1 MELIETIILGIIQ
14 GIAEF
19 LPISS
24 SAHLIIFRDIFKIGV
39 SMNNEVALAFDLALH
54 FGTLL
59 AICLFFFKD
68 FLNMFVKGITKG
80 VKDSEGK
87 ILWYIII
94 ATIPAAIF
102 GMLFEDVIENFI
114 RTNYILIAISLAVMG
129 IIIYLTDKKSPAS
142 KTIKEM
148 RWTDAL
154 IVGCSLVFALIPGFS
169 RSGTTIAASRSLK
182 LNREDSSK
190 FSFYLSAPV
199 VLGASILQLLKKGTI
214 DLVLANFFPF
224 LIGIFTSFIVGL
236 LCISFLLKYIKKH
249 DFQVFM
255 WYRIIL
261 AVIVISF
268 ILIR

>member
-154 IVGCSLVFALIPGFS
+154 IVGCSQVFALIPGFS